1 MIRKATQH
9 DFATLVKMAQH
20 IKIDYITPQHI
31 QNDIFSK
38 NLYVVIDKNNN
49 IVAFGARVFD
59 AHFQEYCIKRICVP
73 NAHNR
78 GKGYAQEIIKYLT
91 VTRDRT
97 LFVLRGWITTRC
109 GICQK
114 ILVLNSIM
122 FSIQTGAYIQQNGIN
137 PFYFM
142 LIALSG

>member
-1 MIRKATQH
+1 MIREATQH
-9 DFATLVKMAQH
+9 DFAILVKMAQH

-38 NLYVVIDKNNN
+38 NLYVVVDKNNN

-59 AHFQEYCIKRICVP
+59 AHFQEYCIKRVCVP
-73 NAHNR
+73 NARNR

-97 LFVLRGWITTRC
+97 FPL
-109 GICQK
+109 ICTPW
-114 ILVLNSIM
+114 LDNYAM
-122 FSIQTGAYIQQNGIN
+122 RH
-137 PFYFM
+137 M
-142 LIALSG
+142 LEDIGFKLHHVFNTNWCLYTIERD